1 MSLRKKNLLKSI
13 RNKKMINI
21 YEKVKLENK
30 VLKRSLI
37 QYRALKMEKDVYFLL
52 EVI

>member
-1 MSLRKKNLLKSI
+1 
-13 RNKKMINI
+13 MINI
-21 YEKVKLENK
+21 YEKAKLGNK

-37 QYRALKMEKDVYFLL
+37 RYRALKMEKDVYFLL